1 MLSGIRFVAT
11 TRVGSLT
18 SIFNQSN
25 NSGAT
30 EVRMDGLV
38 LEEKSSCKMLGLYF
52 SSKLEW
58 DFYIVSIAK
67 TSSKKIGSLIRS
79 VKFLFPVFDFYLY
92 KSTIQSCMGYCR
104 HVLAGSPSYYLDM
117 LDKLQK

>member
-1 MLSGIRFVAT
+1 
-11 TRVGSLT
+11 
-18 SIFNQSN
+18 
-25 NSGAT
+25 
-30 EVRMDGLV
+30 
-38 LEEKSSCKMLGLYF
+38 MLGLYF

-104 HVLAGSPSYYLDM
+104 HVWAGSPSCYLDM

>member
-1 MLSGIRFVAT
+1 M
-11 TRVGSLT
+11 
-18 SIFNQSN
+18 N
-25 NSGAT
+25 
-30 EVRMDGLV
+30 GLV
-38 LEEKSSCKMLGLYF
+38 LEEKSSCEMLGLYF

-67 TSSKKIGSLIRS
+67 TASKKIGSLIRS

-104 HVLAGSPSYYLDM
+104 HAWAGSPSYYLDM

>member
-1 MLSGIRFVAT
+1 MLSGITFVAT

-30 EVRMDGLV
+30 EVRMNGLV
-38 LEEKSSCKMLGLYF
+38 LEEKSSCEMLGLYF

-67 TSSKKIGSLIRS
+67 TASKKIGSLIRS

-104 HVLAGSPSYYLDM
+104 HVWAGSPSCYLDM